1 MLARFALRRIVA
13 GILVLFAITY
23 VAYFTQDLA
32 MRQRLLKPAP
42 VGEVAQQAWTQ
53 ALTLWKGIP
62 RGDWGEYT
70 RSTGYMLRQGER
82 VPIAQLVGTSLWN
95 SSVLLLLALALGGV
109 VGGLLG
115 IAAAAIRRR
124 TASLSMLLLSVI
136 GVSTPS
142 FFLAVLLQL
151 GAIEFYKRTGTRLV
165 PVGGFGWDSHMVLPV
180 LVLAARP
187 VAQVARLTS
196 VYMENLIGED
206 FVRTARAKGLPNSEI
221 WFGHI
226 LPNAAGTVLTA
237 IVSSLRFALSSLP
250 VVEVFF
256 GWPGLGKHLLERL
269 QTYDMDAASALVLAT
284 GFFFVVVNGIMDL
297 AYRLLDPRLRR
308 AQDTGS
314 AQMEI
319 SNWLELAWTGLV
331 RAITLRGLR
340 ERRRKAQ
347 GLAPLPVD
355 ARISQESAE
364 EMSRLAQSM
373 RWGRLRAWR
382 KAMVGNPALA
392 LGAILGVGLLVV
404 VVAGPSLAPHNPYTT
419 ASRVDMGGITY
430 TPPFRPSDV
439 FPLGSDA
446 QGRDILSLL
455 LTGARRT
462 LMLALLAVAGRL
474 VIGGVFGFLAGWFHD
489 TLLDRALMALGEMVN
504 SFPALLLAT
513 LVVYAAGIRQ
523 GLYAFVFGL
532 LVIGWPE
539 VMQNI
544 RAQVISVR
552 PMAYIEGAV
561 ATGAGQGQIL
571 TRHVLPNIWPT
582 MVSLAFLEMGGA
594 LMILGELGF
603 LGVFIGGGFAA
614 EGEGGPP
621 SLTYYDIP
629 EWGVMLAN
637 SWRSFRSFPWATVYP
652 ALAFLVAIVAFT
664 LLGEGLRRLSEELTL
679 SMKALFN
686 RYTLLAVGVIAGVGL
701 WTMQSTGIWARYK
714 PLAEAF
720 DAGRAVADVATL
732 AGPEFGG
739 RQIGTPGAD
748 AAADWIARQFEDLG
762 LITAGEN
769 WTYFQTIRSRLVAL
783 QGQTT
788 LEAWDATGQPVALAL
803 GGDFAETAELFSR
816 PAAEAAGEIVYVAM
830 RADTPNTNLSAVR
843 SALGFSDA
851 EATQTDRILLLDS
864 TDEWLTT
871 YTWFYGPGG
880 SPAYVGAQAALVITD
895 DPDVMLRREL
905 PGSSMPG
912 TGPTA
917 RPMPVLWITPDA
929 ADRILNG
936 SGYNLAALRDRRAAL
951 ADGEGFHLA
960 TRARARAQF
969 AAVAQQDIT
978 YRNVMAMWP
987 GEDVA
992 LDSEMVV
999 LMAYYD
1005 GLGVG
1010 NGVLYPGAND
1020 NASGVATLLE
1030 LIRSWKAWD
1039 FKPKRTV
1046 LFVAWAGGELHQT
1059 PALYQYLGTRSGL
1072 SDLKVVAVFE
1082 VEGVGAGEG
1091 DAMLAWRSSSDRIT
1105 EMVQMGA
1112 RRLGITIK
1120 TAGLGLHAP
1129 YHLSQRLQTNYPMIT
1144 LSWPGADAYAHIP
1157 GDSPDAVDAAKIGRA
1172 GRLLSLTAAV
1182 LATDTG
1188 YY

>member
-1 MLARFALRRIVA
+1 MLARFALRRIIA
-13 GILVLFAITY
+13 GIVVLFAITY
-23 VAYFTQDLA
+23 VAYFTQDIA
-32 MRQRLLKPAP
+32 MGQRLLQP
-42 VGEVAQQAWTQ
+42 VSVGQIAQTAWGQTVEM
-53 ALTLWKGIP
+53 WKGIP
-62 RGDWGEYT
+62 RGDLGEYT
-70 RSTGYMLRQGER
+70 RMTGFSLRQGER
-82 VPIAQLVGTSLWN
+82 LPAIHLVGTSLWN
-95 SSVLLLLALALGGV
+95 SSVLLLLAMALGGV

-115 IAAAAIRRR
+115 IAFAAIRRR
-124 TASLSMLLLSVI
+124 TASLSMLLLSII

-151 GAIEFYKRTGTRLV
+151 GAIEFYKRTGIRLV
-165 PVGGFGWDSHMVLPV
+165 PVGGFGWDSHLVLPV

-206 FVRTARAKGLPNSEI
+206 FVRTARAKGLPSSEI

-269 QTYDMDAASALVLAT
+269 QGYDIDAASALVLAT
-284 GFFFVVVNGIMDL
+284 GFFFVLVNGIMDF

-308 AQDTGS
+308 AQESGS

-319 SNWLELAWTGLV
+319 SNWLELAWTGFV

-340 ERRRKAQ
+340 ERRRRPQA
-347 GLAPLPVD
+347 LAPLPVA
-355 ARISQESAE
+355 ARITEESKQ

-382 KAMVGNPALA
+382 KATLGNPALT
-392 LGAILGVGLLVV
+392 LGAILGVAVLIVV
-404 VVAGPSLAPHNPYTT
+404 LAGPQWTPHNPYAT
-419 ASRVDMGGITY
+419 ASRVEIEGVTY

-455 LTGARRT
+455 LAGARRT

-637 SWRSFRSFPWATVYP
+637 SWRSFRSYPWATVYP
-652 ALAFLVAIVAFT
+652 ALAFLIAIVAFT

-686 RYTLLAVGVIAGVGL
+686 RYTLLAAGIILGVGL
-701 WTMQSTGIWARYK
+701 WTMQSTGIWARYR
-714 PLAEAF
+714 PLAETF
-720 DAGRAVADVATL
+720 DAGRAMADVQTL

-739 RQIGTPGAD
+739 RQIGTPGAE
-748 AAADWIARQFEDLG
+748 AAADWIARQFEELG
-762 LITAGEN
+762 LVTAGEN
-769 WTYFQTIRSRLVAL
+769 WTYFQTVRSRIVAL

-788 LEAWDATGQPVALAL
+788 LEAWDATGQPVPLAT
-803 GGDFAETAELFSR
+803 GEDFAEMAELFSR
-816 PAAEAAGEIVYVAM
+816 PAAEADGPIVYVAM
-830 RADTPNTNLSAVR
+830 RADTPNANLSAVR
-843 SALGFSDA
+843 AALGFSEA
-851 EATQTDRILLLDS
+851 EAARTDRILLLEQADQ
-864 TDEWLTT
+864 WLTT
-871 YTWFYGPGG
+871 YPWFYGGG
-880 SPAYVGAQAALVITD
+880 SAPAYVGAQAALVIAD
-895 DPDVMLRREL
+895 DPGAMLRREL
-905 PGSSMPG
+905 PGSSAPG
-912 TGPTA
+912 TELTA
-917 RPMPVLWITPDA
+917 RPMPVLFITPQA
-929 ADRILNG
+929 ADRMLAG
-936 SGYNLAALRDRRAAL
+936 TGYNLAALRARRASL
-951 ADGEGFHLA
+951 AEGEGFHVPTGA
-960 TRARARAQF
+960 RARARF
-969 AAVAQQDIT
+969 APIEQQDIT

-999 LMAYYD
+999 ILAHYD
-1005 GLGVG
+1005 GLGLA
-1010 NGVLYPGAND
+1010 NGALYPGAND
-1020 NASGVATLLE
+1020 NASGVATMLE
-1030 LIRSWKAWD
+1030 VIRSWKAWN

-1072 SDLKVVAVFE
+1072 SDLKVVAVFQI
-1082 VEGVGAGEG
+1082 EGVGAGDG
-1091 DAMLAWRSSSDRIT
+1091 DAVLAWRSSSDRMT
-1105 EMVQMGA
+1105 EMVQNGA
-1112 RRLGITIK
+1112 RRLGITVK

-1129 YHLSQRLQTNYPMIT
+1129 FYLSQRLQTNYPMIT
-1144 LSWPGADAYAHIP
+1144 LSWPGADAYSHFP
-1157 GDSPDAVDAAKIGRA
+1157 GDGPESLDPAKIGRA

-1182 LATDTG
+1182 LATDTA
-1188 YY
+1188 Y

>member
-1 MLARFALRRIVA
+1 MLARFALRRILA
-13 GILVLFAITY
+13 GIIVLFAITY
-23 VAYFTQDLA
+23 VAYFTQDIA
-32 MRQRLLKPAP
+32 MRQRLLQP
-42 VGEVAQQAWTQ
+42 VAIGDIARQAWAQTT
-53 ALTLWKGIP
+53 TLWAGIP
-62 RGDWGEYT
+62 RGDLGEYT
-70 RSTGYMLRQGER
+70 RTTGYMLRQSER
-82 VPIAQLVGTSLWN
+82 VPMTQLVGTSLWN
-95 SSVLLLLALALGGV
+95 SSVLLLLAMALGGV

-115 IAAAAIRRR
+115 IAFAAVRRR
-124 TASLSMLLLSVI
+124 AASLSMLLLSII
-136 GVSTPS
+136 GISTPS

-151 GAIEFYKRTGTRLV
+151 GAIEFYKRTGIRLV
-165 PVGGFGWDSHMVLPV
+165 PVGGFGWDSHLILPV

-196 VYMENLIGED
+196 VYMDNLIGED

-226 LPNAAGTVLTA
+226 LPNAAGTILTA

-269 QTYDMDAASALVLAT
+269 QGYDINAASVLVLAT
-284 GFFFVVVNGIMDL
+284 GFFFVLVNGIMDF

-308 AQDTGS
+308 AQESGS
-314 AQMEI
+314 VQMEI
-319 SNWLELAWTGLV
+319 GNWLELAWTGFV
-331 RAITLRGLR
+331 RTITLRGLR

-347 GLAPLPVD
+347 ELSPLPVD
-355 ARISQESAE
+355 TRVAEESRQ

-373 RWGRLRAWR
+373 RWGRIRAWR
-382 KAMVGNPALA
+382 RATAGNPALM
-392 LGAILGVGLLVV
+392 LGAVLGVALLVIV
-404 VVAGPSLAPHNPYTT
+404 LAGPQFAPHNPYVT
-419 ASRVDMGGITY
+419 ASRVEIEGVTY

-455 LTGARRT
+455 LAGARRT
-462 LMLALLAVAGRL
+462 MMLAFLAVAGRL

-539 VMQNI
+539 VMQNV
-544 RAQVISVR
+544 RAQVLSVR

-571 TRHVLPNIWPT
+571 TRHVLPNVWPT

-621 SLTYYDIP
+621 LLTYYDIP

-637 SWRSFRSFPWATVYP
+637 SWRSFRSFPWATMYP
-652 ALAFLVAIVAFT
+652 ALAFLIAIVAFT

-686 RYTLLAVGVIAGVGL
+686 RYTVLAAGVVIGIGI

-714 PLAEAF
+714 PLGETF
-720 DAGRAVADVATL
+720 DAGRAMADVQTL

-739 RQIGTPGAD
+739 RQIGTTGAE
-748 AAADWIARQFEDLG
+748 AAADWIARQFEELG
-762 LITAGEN
+762 LVTAGEN
-769 WTYFQTIRSRLVAL
+769 WTYFQTIRSRIVAL
-783 QGQTT
+783 QGQTS
-788 LEAWDATGQPVALAL
+788 LEAWDATGQPLTFAI
-803 GGDFAETAELFSR
+803 GQDFAEASELTSR
-816 PAAEAAGEIVYVAM
+816 QARDAKGEVVFAAMKASV
-830 RADTPNTNLSAVR
+830 PNTNLSAVR
-843 SALGFSDA
+843 AALGFSET
-851 EATQTDRILLLDS
+851 EAARTDRILLLDYE
-864 TDEWLTT
+864 DQWLTT
-871 YTWFYGPGG
+871 YPWLYGPGG
-880 SPAYVGAQAALVITD
+880 SPAYVGAQAALIIID
-895 DPDVMLRREL
+895 DPKVMLRREL
-905 PGSSMPG
+905 PGTSAPSG
-912 TGPTA
+912 ALTV
-917 RPMPVLWITPDA
+917 RPAPVLFVTPQT
-929 ADRILNG
+929 ADRLLAG
-936 SGYNLAALRDRRAAL
+936 SGYNLAALRERRASL
-951 ADGEGFHLA
+951 AEGQGFHVV
-960 TRARARAQF
+960 TRTQTRVQF
-969 AAVAQQDIT
+969 APVEQQDIT

-987 GEDVA
+987 GEDVE

-999 LMAYYD
+999 LLAHYD
-1005 GLGVG
+1005 GLGVA

-1020 NASGVATLLE
+1020 NASGVATMLE
-1030 LIRSWKAWD
+1030 IIRSWKQWE

-1059 PALYQYLGTRSGL
+1059 PTLYQYLSTRSGL
-1072 SDLKVVAVFE
+1072 SDLKVVAVFQ

-1091 DAMLAWRSSSDRIT
+1091 DAVLAWRSSSDRIT
-1105 EMVQMGA
+1105 EAVQTGA
-1112 RRLGITIK
+1112 RRLGIPLK
-1120 TAGLGLHAP
+1120 TAGMGLHAP
-1129 YHLSQRLQTNYPMIT
+1129 YYLSQRLQTNYPMIT
-1144 LSWPGADAYAHIP
+1144 ISWPGADAYAHLP
-1157 GDSPDAVDAAKIGRA
+1157 SDTPENLDPAKLGRA

-1182 LATDTG
+1182 LATDTA
-1188 YY
+1188 Y

>member
-1 MLARFALRRIVA
+1 MLTRFVLRRVAAAIV
-13 GILVLFAITY
+13 VLFAITY
-23 VAYFTQDLA
+23 VAYFTQDMA
-32 MRQRLLKPAP
+32 MRQRLLQPAP
-42 VGEVAQQAWTQ
+42 IGEVAQTAWGQTI
-53 ALTLWKGIP
+53 TLWEGIP

-70 RSTGYMLRQGER
+70 RTTGYMLRQGER
-82 VPIAQLVGTSLWN
+82 APLAQLVGTSLWN
-95 SSVLLLLALALGGV
+95 SSVLLLLAMALGGV

-115 IAAAAIRRR
+115 IAFAAIRRR
-124 TASLSMLLLSVI
+124 AASLSMLLLSVV

-151 GAIEFYKRTGTRLV
+151 GAIEFYKRTGVRLV
-165 PVGGFGWDSHMVLPV
+165 PVGGFGWDSHLVLPV

-187 VAQVARLTS
+187 IAQVARLTS

-269 QTYDMDAASALVLAT
+269 QGYDLNAASALVLAT
-284 GFFFVVVNGIMDL
+284 GFFFVLVNGLMDL
-297 AYRLLDPRLRR
+297 AYRVLDPRLRR
-308 AQDTGS
+308 AQEAGS

-319 SNWLELAWTGLV
+319 SNWLELAWTGFV

-340 ERRRKAQ
+340 ERRKKAQ
-347 GLAPLPVD
+347 ELAPLPVD
-355 ARISQESAE
+355 TRITEESKQ
-364 EMSRLAQSM
+364 EMSRLAESM

-382 KAMVGNPALA
+382 KATVGNPALA
-392 LGAILGVGLLVV
+392 LGAVLGIALLAMVL
-404 VVAGPSLAPHNPYTT
+404 AGPQLAPHNPYTT
-419 ASRVDMGGITY
+419 ASRVEIEGITY
-430 TPPFRPSDV
+430 TPPFRPSDL

-455 LTGARRT
+455 LAGARRT
-462 LMLALLAVAGRL
+462 MMLALLAVAGRL

-513 LVVYAAGIRQ
+513 LVVYATGIRQ

-621 SLTYYDIP
+621 LLTYYDIP

-652 ALAFLVAIVAFT
+652 ALAFMIAIVAFT
-664 LLGEGLRRLSEELTL
+664 LLGEGLRRMSEELTL
-679 SMKALFN
+679 SMKTLFN
-686 RYTLLAVGVIAGVGL
+686 RYTLLAAVVILGVGM
-701 WTMQSTGIWARYK
+701 WTAQSTGIWARYK
-714 PLAEAF
+714 PLAETF
-720 DAGRAVADVATL
+720 DAGRAMADVQTL

-739 RQIGTPGAD
+739 RQIGTPGAE

-762 LITAGEN
+762 LVTAGED
-769 WTYFQTIRSRLVAL
+769 WTCFQTIHSRVVAL

-788 LEAWDATGQPVALAL
+788 LEAWDALGKPVALTM
-803 GGDFAETAELFSR
+803 GRDFAEATELLSR
-816 PAAEAAGEIVYVAM
+816 QAREADGEIVYVAM
-830 RADTPNTNLSAVR
+830 RADSPSTNLSAVR
-843 SALGFSDA
+843 AALGFSEADA
-851 EATQTDRILLLDS
+851 TRTDRILLLDHA
-864 TDEWLTT
+864 DQWLTT
-871 YTWFYGPGG
+871 YPWFYGPG
-880 SPAYVGAQAALVITD
+880 SSLAYVGAQAALVITD
-895 DPDVMLRREL
+895 DPSVMLRREL
-905 PGSSMPG
+905 PGTSIPG
-912 TGPTA
+912 AGLTA
-917 RPMPVLWITPDA
+917 RPMPVLYITPEA
-929 ADRILNG
+929 ADRILSG
-936 SGYNLAALRDRRAAL
+936 SGYNLAALRDRRASL
-951 ADGEGFHLA
+951 ADGEGFHVA
-960 TRARARAQF
+960 TSARARAQF
-969 AAVAQQDIT
+969 APVEQQDIA

-999 LMAYYD
+999 ILAYYD
-1005 GLGVG
+1005 GLGAV

-1020 NASGVATLLE
+1020 NASGVATMLE
-1030 LIRSWKAWD
+1030 IIRSWKAWD

-1072 SDLKVVAVFE
+1072 SDLKVVAVFQ
-1082 VEGVGAGEG
+1082 VEGVGAGDGE
-1091 DAMLAWRSSSDRIT
+1091 AVLAWRSSSDRMT
-1105 EMVQMGA
+1105 EMVQTGA
-1112 RRLGITIK
+1112 RRLGIPLK
-1120 TAGLGLHAP
+1120 TAGMGLHAP
-1129 YHLSQRLQTNYPMIT
+1129 FYLSQRLQTNYPMIT
-1144 LSWPGADAYAHIP
+1144 LSWPGADAYSHLP
-1157 GDSPDAVDAAKIGRA
+1157 GDGPEGLDPAKIGRA

-1182 LATDTG
+1182 LATDTA
-1188 YY
+1188 Y

>member
-23 VAYFTQDLA
+23 VAYFTQDIA
-32 MRQRLLKPAP
+32 MRQRLLEPVS
-42 VGEVAQQAWTQ
+42 VGEIAQTAWGQTVDM
-53 ALTLWKGIP
+53 WKGIP
-62 RGDWGEYT
+62 RGDLGEYT
-70 RSTGYMLRQGER
+70 RMTGFSLRQGER
-82 VPIAQLVGTSLWN
+82 LPAIHLVRTSLWN
-95 SSVLLLLALALGGV
+95 SSVLLLLAMALGGF

-115 IAAAAIRRR
+115 IAFAAIRRR
-124 TASLSMLLLSVI
+124 TASLSMLLLSII

-151 GAIEFYKRTGTRLV
+151 GAIEFYKRTGIRLV
-165 PVGGFGWDSHMVLPV
+165 PVGGFGWDSHLVLPV
-180 LVLAARP
+180 LVLSARP
-187 VAQVARLTS
+187 IAQVARLTS

-206 FVRTARAKGLPNSEI
+206 FVRTARAKGLPSSEI
-221 WFGHI
+221 WLGHI
-226 LPNAAGTVLTA
+226 LPNAGGTVLTA

-269 QTYDMDAASALVLAT
+269 QGYDIDAASALVLAT
-284 GFFFVVVNGIMDL
+284 GFFFVLVNGIMDF

-308 AQDTGS
+308 AQESGS
-314 AQMEI
+314 VQMEI
-319 SNWLELAWTGLV
+319 SNWLELAWMGFV

-340 ERRRKAQ
+340 ERRGKAQ
-347 GLAPLPVD
+347 ALAPLPVD
-355 ARISQESAE
+355 ARITEESKQ

-382 KAMVGNPALA
+382 KATIGNPALT
-392 LGAILGVGLLVV
+392 LGAILGVAILVV
-404 VVAGPSLAPHNPYTT
+404 VLAGPQWTPHNPYAT
-419 ASRVDMGGITY
+419 ASRVEIEGVTY
-430 TPPFRPSDV
+430 TPPFRPSDL

-455 LTGARRT
+455 LAGARRT

-489 TLLDRALMALGEMVN
+489 TFLDRALMALGEMVN

-571 TRHVLPNIWPT
+571 TRHVLPNIWPS

-652 ALAFLVAIVAFT
+652 ALAFLIAIVAFT

-679 SMKALFN
+679 SMKTLFN
-686 RYTLLAVGVIAGVGL
+686 RYTLLAAGVILGVGI
-701 WTMQSTGIWARYK
+701 WTMQSTGIWARYRL
-714 PLAEAF
+714 LAETF
-720 DAGRAVADVATL
+720 DAGRAMADAQTL
-732 AGPEFGG
+732 AGPKFGG
-739 RQIGTPGAD
+739 RQIGTPGAE
-748 AAADWIARQFEDLG
+748 AAADWIAHQFEELG
-762 LITAGEN
+762 LVTAGEN
-769 WTYFQTIRSRLVAL
+769 WTYFQTVHSRIVAL
-783 QGQTT
+783 QGETT
-788 LEAWDATGQPVALAL
+788 LEAWDATGQPVPLAM
-803 GGDFAETAELFSR
+803 GEDFAEMAELFSR
-816 PAAEAAGEIVYVAM
+816 PAAEAEGPIVYVAM
-830 RADTPNTNLSAVR
+830 KASAPNMNLSAVR
-843 SALGFSDA
+843 AALGFSEA
-851 EATQTDRILLLDS
+851 EAAQTDRILVLEQADQ
-864 TDEWLTT
+864 WLTT
-871 YTWFYGPGG
+871 YPWFYGAG
-880 SPAYVGAQAALVITD
+880 SAPAYAGAQAALVIAD
-895 DPDVMLRREL
+895 DPGAMLRREL
-905 PGSSMPG
+905 PGLSAPG
-912 TGPTA
+912 TGLTM
-917 RPMPVLWITPDA
+917 RPMPVLFITPQT
-929 ADRILNG
+929 ADRILAG
-936 SGYNLAALRDRRAAL
+936 SGYNLAALRERRASL
-951 ADGEGFHLA
+951 AEGEGFHVS
-960 TRARARAQF
+960 TRARANARF
-969 AAVAQQDIT
+969 ARIEQQDIT

-999 LMAYYD
+999 MLAYYD
-1005 GLGVG
+1005 GLGTA

-1020 NASGVATLLE
+1020 NASGVATMLE
-1030 LIRSWKAWD
+1030 VIRSWKAWN

-1072 SDLKVVAVFE
+1072 SDLKVVAVFQI
-1082 VEGVGAGEG
+1082 EGVGAGDG
-1091 DAMLAWRSSSDRIT
+1091 DAVLAWRSSSDRMT
-1105 EMVQMGA
+1105 EMVQSGA
-1112 RRLGITIK
+1112 RRLGIAVK

-1129 YHLSQRLQTNYPMIT
+1129 FYLSQRLQTNYPMIT
-1144 LSWPGADAYAHIP
+1144 LSWPGADGYSHLP
-1157 GDSPDAVDAAKIGRA
+1157 GDGPQSLDPAKIGRA

-1182 LATDTG
+1182 LATDTA
-1188 YY
+1188 Y

>member
-13 GILVLFAITY
+13 AIAVLFAITY

-32 MRQRLLKPAP
+32 MRQRLLQPAP
-42 VGEVAQQAWTQ
+42 VGEVARQAWGQT
-53 ALTLWKGIP
+53 LTLWQGIP
-62 RGDWGEYT
+62 RGDLGEYT
-70 RSTGYMLRQGER
+70 RVTGYMARQGAR
-82 VPIAQLVGTSLWN
+82 LPITQFVVTSLWN
-95 SSVLLLLALALGGV
+95 SSALLLLAMALGGV

-115 IAAAAIRRR
+115 VAFAAIRRR
-124 TASLSMLLLSVI
+124 AASLSMLLLSIV

-151 GAIEFYKRTGTRLV
+151 GATEFYKRTGVRLV
-165 PVGGFGWDSHMVLPV
+165 PVGGFGWDAHLVLPV

-196 VYMENLIGED
+196 VHMENLMGED
-206 FVRTARAKGLPNSEI
+206 FVRTARAKGLPASEI

-237 IVSSLRFALSSLP
+237 IASSLRFALSSLP

-269 QTYDMDAASALVLAT
+269 QGYDIDAASALVLAT
-284 GFFFVVVNGIMDL
+284 GFFFILMNGLLDF
-297 AYRLLDPRLRR
+297 AYRLLDPRLRHAEEAR
-308 AQDTGS
+308 S

-319 SNWLELAWTGLV
+319 SNWLELAWTGFV
-331 RAITLRGLR
+331 SAITLRGWR

-347 GLAPLPVD
+347 ELAPLPVD
-355 ARISQESAE
+355 ARITEESKQ

-382 KAMVGNPALA
+382 KATVGNPALA
-392 LGAILGVGLLVV
+392 LGAVLGIALLAIVL
-404 VVAGPSLAPHNPYTT
+404 AGPQLAPHNPYST
-419 ASRVDMGGITY
+419 ASRVEIEGITY
-430 TPPFRPSDV
+430 SPPFRPSDI

-455 LTGARRT
+455 LAGARRT
-462 LMLALLAVAGRL
+462 MMLALLAVAGRL

-621 SLTYYDIP
+621 LLTYYDIP

-652 ALAFLVAIVAFT
+652 ALAFLVAIVTFT

-679 SMKALFN
+679 SMKTLFN
-686 RYTLLAVGVIAGVGL
+686 RYTLLAAGVVLGVGI
-701 WTMQSTGIWARYK
+701 WTVQSTGIWARYK
-714 PLAEAF
+714 PLAETF
-720 DAGRAVADVATL
+720 DARRAMQDVATL
-732 AGPEFGG
+732 AGPEFAG
-739 RQIGTPGAD
+739 RQIGTTGAE
-748 AAADWIARQFEDLG
+748 AAADWIARQFEDLR
-762 LITAGEN
+762 LVTAGED
-769 WTYFQTIRSRLVAL
+769 WTYFQTVRSRIVAET
-783 QGQTT
+783 GETT
-788 LEAWDATGQPVALAL
+788 LEAWDTTGQRLTFSA
-803 GGDFAETAELFSR
+803 GEDFAEMPELFSR
-816 PAAEAAGEIVYVAM
+816 LEIEAEGDVLYLAIN
-830 RADTPNTNLSAVR
+830 TPSPETNVSVVR
-843 SALGFSDA
+843 SALGLSEE
-851 EATQTDRILLLDS
+851 EAARTNRILLLD
-864 TDEWLTT
+864 DDNRWLAS
-871 YTWFYGPGG
+871 YPWFYGAG
-880 SPAYVGAQAALVITD
+880 SSPMYVGAEAALIIAD
-895 DPDVMLRREL
+895 DPTAMLRREL
-905 PGSSMPG
+905 PGISSTDSG
-912 TGPTA
+912 LRSRTI
-917 RPMPVLWITPDA
+917 PMLYVTPQVA
-929 ADRILNG
+929 ERMLEG
-936 SGYNLAALRDRRAAL
+936 SGYNLAALRERRASL
-951 ADGEGFHLA
+951 AEGQGFHVA
-960 TRARARAQF
+960 TRARARARF
-969 AAVAQQDIT
+969 APIEQKDIT

-987 GEDVA
+987 GEDVG

-1005 GLGVG
+1005 GLGEG
-1010 NGVLYPGAND
+1010 NGALYPGAND
-1020 NASGVATLLE
+1020 NASGIATMLE
-1030 LIRSWKAWD
+1030 VIRSWKAWN
-1039 FKPKRTV
+1039 FRPKRTV

-1059 PALYQYLGTRSGL
+1059 PSLSQYLSTRSGL
-1072 SDLKVVAVFE
+1072 SDLKAIAVFQI
-1082 VEGVGAGEG
+1082 EGVGAGSG
-1091 DAMLAWRSSSDRIT
+1091 DAVLAWRSSSDRIT
-1105 EMVQMGA
+1105 ELVQNGA
-1112 RRLGITIK
+1112 RRLGIAVK
-1120 TAGLGLHAP
+1120 TAGLGLHAA

-1144 LSWPGADAYAHIP
+1144 LSWPGADAYSHLP
-1157 GDSPDAVDAAKIGRA
+1157 GDAPEALDPAKIGLA
-1172 GRLLSLTAAV
+1172 GRLISLTAAV
-1182 LATDTG
+1182 LATDTA
-1188 YY
+1188 Y

>member
-1 MLARFALRRIVA
+1 MLTRFVLRRIVA
-13 GILVLFAITY
+13 AIVVLFAITY

-32 MRQRLLKPAP
+32 MRQRLLQPAP
-42 VGEVAQQAWTQ
+42 IGEVAQQAWGQTL
-53 ALTLWKGIP
+53 ALWDGIP
-62 RGDWGEYT
+62 RGDLGEYT
-70 RSTGYMLRQGER
+70 RVSGYMLRQGER
-82 VPIAQLVGTSLWN
+82 LPMTQLVGTSLWN
-95 SSVLLLLALALGGV
+95 SSVLLLLAMALGGV
-109 VGGLLG
+109 IGGLLG
-115 IAAAAIRRR
+115 IAFAAIRRR
-124 TASLSMLLLSVI
+124 AASLSMLLLSII

-151 GAIEFYKRTGTRLV
+151 GAIEFYKRTGMRLV
-165 PVGGFGWDSHMVLPV
+165 PVGGFGWDSHLVLPV

-196 VYMENLIGED
+196 VYMENLISED

-269 QTYDMDAASALVLAT
+269 QGYDIDAASALVLAT
-284 GFFFVVVNGIMDL
+284 GFFFVLVNGILDL
-297 AYRLLDPRLRR
+297 AYRVLDPRLRQ
-308 AQDTGS
+308 AEDAGS

-319 SNWLELAWTGLV
+319 GNWLELAWTGFV

-340 ERRRKAQ
+340 ERRKQARD
-347 GLAPLPVD
+347 LAPLPVD
-355 ARISQESAE
+355 ARITEESRQ

-382 KAMVGNPALA
+382 KATVGNPALA
-392 LGAILGVGLLVV
+392 LGAVLGIALLLVV
-404 VVAGPSLAPHNPYTT
+404 LAGPQVAPHNPYAT
-419 ASRVDMGGITY
+419 ASRLEVEGITY

-455 LTGARRT
+455 LAGARRT
-462 LMLALLAVAGRL
+462 MMLAFLAVAGRL
-474 VIGGVFGFLAGWFHD
+474 VIGGIFGFLAGWFHD

-621 SLTYYDIP
+621 LLTYYDIP

-652 ALAFLVAIVAFT
+652 ALAFLVAIVTFT
-664 LLGEGLRRLSEELTL
+664 LLGEGLRRLCEELTL

-686 RYTLLAVGVIAGVGL
+686 RYTLLAACVVLGVGV

-714 PLAEAF
+714 PLGETF
-720 DAGRAVADVATL
+720 DASRAMEDVAIL

-739 RQIGTPGAD
+739 RQIGTPGAE
-748 AAADWIARQFEDLG
+748 AAADWIARQFEELG
-762 LITAGEN
+762 LVTAGED
-769 WTYFQTIRSRLVAL
+769 WTYFQTIQSRIVAL
-783 QGQTT
+783 QGKTAV
-788 LEAWDATGQPVALAL
+788 EAWDATGQRLTLRMGVDFSETTELLSRQALVAEGPIA
-803 GGDFAETAELFSR
+803 
-816 PAAEAAGEIVYVAM
+816 YVAVN
-830 RADTPNTNLSAVR
+830 AAPEGNVSAVR
-843 SALGFSDA
+843 AALGLSEADA
-851 EATQTDRILLLDS
+851 TRTDRILLVEYDNQ
-864 TDEWLTT
+864 WLAS
-871 YTWFYGPGG
+871 YPWFYGPG
-880 SPAYVGAQAALVITD
+880 SLPMYVGARAALVIAD
-895 DPDVMLRREL
+895 DPSVMFRREL
-905 PGSSMPG
+905 PGSSTPG
-912 TGPTA
+912 TA
-917 RPMPVLWITPDA
+917 RTMQAMPVLFITPQA

-936 SGYNLAALRDRRAAL
+936 SGYNLAALRERRAAL
-951 ADGEGFHLA
+951 AEGEGFWVQ
-960 TRARARAQF
+960 TDARVQAAF
-969 AAVAQQDIT
+969 APIAQQDIT

-999 LMAYYD
+999 ILAHYD
-1005 GLGVG
+1005 GLGSA

-1020 NASGVATLLE
+1020 NASGVATMLE
-1030 LIRSWKAWD
+1030 IIRSWKAWN

-1059 PALYQYLGTRSGL
+1059 PALYQYLSTRSGL
-1072 SDLKVVAVFE
+1072 SDLKVVAVFQ
-1082 VEGVGAGEG
+1082 VEGVGAGDG
-1091 DAMLAWRSSSDRIT
+1091 DAVLAWRSSSDRIT
-1105 EMVQMGA
+1105 EMVQTGA
-1112 RRLGITIK
+1112 RRLGISVK
-1120 TAGLGLHAP
+1120 TAGLGLHSAF
-1129 YHLSQRLQTNYPMIT
+1129 YLSQRLQTNYPMIT
-1144 LSWPGADAYAHIP
+1144 LSWPGADAHSHLP
-1157 GDSPDAVDAAKIGRA
+1157 GDAPEAVDPAKIGRA

-1182 LATDTG
+1182 LATDTA
-1188 YY
+1188 Y